1 MMKPQRTR
9 PTTGAQQAAAAL
21 GERAAAGLAPDSRPL
36 LQLSEVR
43 YSYPTGLLALGGVDL
58 DLRPG
63 EIVAIV
69 GPSGC
74 GKSTL
79 LSLVSGLAAPTA
91 GQIGWNEELLRASD
105 RGGRRLAML
114 FQRDTVFAWRTV
126 EKNVQFGMECLRL
139 PKDERDEWTTTLLR
153 MANLEQFRKSYP
165 RSLSGGMRR
174 RVGLLTSL
182 AVKPSVLLL
191 DEPFSALDEPTRVE
205 LASDVVKLSYQQ
217 RVSVVLVTH
226 DLGEAISIADRI
238 IVMSNRPARVQRV
251 FDVPFGHD
259 RDVYSLRESAEYAE
273 LYRELWHELWEAI
286 RADRPDQLSGAAVL
300 PGARPVP
307 GPGPDH
313 RAIAREEG
321 TDD

>member
-1 MMKPQRTR
+1 MAMKPQRAK
-9 PTTGAQQAAAAL
+9 PGTGAPAAPARSETAPL
-21 GERAAAGLAPDSRPL
+21 SETTPAGPAPDLEPL
-36 LQLSEVR
+36 LQLSDVR

-58 DLRPG
+58 ALHPG
-63 EIVAIV
+63 EIVAVV

-74 GKSTL
+74 GKSTM
-79 LSLVSGLAAPTA
+79 LSLVSGLAAPTG
-91 GQIGWNEELLRASD
+91 GQISWNEELLQASD
-105 RGGRRLAML
+105 RGGQRLAML

-139 PKDERDEWTTTLLR
+139 PKAEREEWTTTLLR

-165 RSLSGGMRR
+165 RALSGGMRR

-205 LASDVVKLSYQQ
+205 LASDVVKLSYQYK
-217 RVSVVLVTH
+217 VSVLLVTH

-238 IVMSNRPARVQRV
+238 VVMSNRPARVQRV

-259 RDVYSLRESAEYAE
+259 RDVYSLRESGEYAE

-286 RADRPDQLSGAAVL
+286 RNDGASA
-300 PGARPVP
+300 A
-307 GPGPDH
+307 
-313 RAIAREEG
+313 
-321 TDD
+321 

>member
-1 MMKPQRTR
+1 M
-9 PTTGAQQAAAAL
+9 
-21 GERAAAGLAPDSRPL
+21 AAAGETAAAGPAQDSEPL
-36 LQLSEVR
+36 LRVSDAQ
-43 YSYPTGLLALGGVDL
+43 YSYPNGLLALGGVDL
-58 DLRPG
+58 DVSPG
-63 EIVAIV
+63 EIVAVV

-91 GQIGWNEELLRASD
+91 GQITWNEELLRASD
-105 RGGRRLAML
+105 RGGQRLAML

-126 EKNVQFGMECLRL
+126 EKNVQFGMECLKL
-139 PKDERDEWTTTLLR
+139 PKAEREEWTTTLLR

-165 RSLSGGMRR
+165 RALSGGMRR

-182 AVKPSVLLL
+182 AVRPSVLLL

-205 LASDVVKLSYQQ
+205 LASDVVKLSYQY
-217 RVSVVLVTH
+217 RVSTVLVTH

-259 RDVYSLRESAEYAE
+259 RDVYSLRESPEYAE
-273 LYRELWHELWEAI
+273 LYRELWHELWKAI
-286 RADRPDQLSGAAVL
+286 RDGKADD
-300 PGARPVP
+300 
-307 GPGPDH
+307 
-313 RAIAREEG
+313 
-321 TDD
+321 